1 MNKYVWLRFTRY
13 FSHHRLDDG
22 RNICPNVAHL
32 TILVHD
38 LINLL
43 SYSVNAGF
51 PQCSILDLILF
62 LQYINDLPDDALCN
76 IDIYIDDT
84 TLYSNSDQD
93 LICGV
98 GPTRIS
104 F

>member
-1 MNKYVWLRFTRY
+1 M
-13 FSHHRLDDG
+13 
-22 RNICPNVAHL
+22 
-32 TILVHD
+32 
-38 LINLL
+38 NLL

-98 GPTRIS
+98 APTRIS